1 MKKILSILFCLILLA
16 GCTKDEVKLPLPEV
30 SEGMR
35 GELGIDKNVNEETLD
50 QYLNME
56 NALYYDMRMLVD
68 EANYEAIEGDSYLS
82 GFVKG
87 FEVIPYPYLANVL
100 GLPEAV
106 GNPYQGPTLFTQD
119 ENGKYTPNYEESMD
133 ILNYFFPKDKTIFL
147 MCGGG
152 GYAGMTKAML
162 VSLGWD
168 ETKIYNT
175 GGYWYYKGKN
185 NVQVKRTVGEEAKYD
200 FWKIPYHD
208 IDFDT
213 LTKVK

>member
-1 MKKILSILFCLILLA
+1 MKKILSILICLLLLA

-50 QYLNME
+50 QYLNMK
-56 NALYYDMRMLVD
+56 NAVYYDMRMLID

-87 FEVIPYPYLANVL
+87 FEVIPYPYLANVV

-106 GNPYQGPTLFTQD
+106 GEPYQGPTLFTQD
-119 ENGKYTPNYEESMD
+119 ENGKYTPNYEESMSV
-133 ILNYFFPKDKTIFL
+133 LEYFFPKDKTIFL

-185 NVQVKRTVGEEAKYD
+185 NVQVKRTVNEEAKYD

-208 IDFDT
+208 IDFDL

>member
-56 NALYYDMRMLVD
+56 NAVYYDMRMLID
-68 EANYEAIEGDSYLS
+68 EANYEAIEVDSYLS

-87 FEVIPYPYLANVL
+87 FEVIPYPYLANVV

-106 GNPYQGPTLFTQD
+106 GEPYQGPTLFTQD
-119 ENGKYTPNYEESMD
+119 ENGKYTPNYEESMSV
-133 ILNYFFPKDKTIFL
+133 LEYFFPKDKTIFL

-185 NVQVKRTVGEEAKYD
+185 NVQVKRTVNEEAKYD

-208 IDFDT
+208 IDFDL

>member
-1 MKKILSILFCLILLA
+1 MKKILSILICLLLLA

-87 FEVIPYPYLANVL
+87 FEVIPYPYLANVV

-106 GNPYQGPTLFTQD
+106 GKPYQGPTLFTQD
-119 ENGKYTPNYEESMD
+119 ENGKYTPNYEESMSV
-133 ILNYFFPKDKTIFL
+133 LEYFFPKDKTIFL

-185 NVQVKRTVGEEAKYD
+185 NVQVKRTVDEETKYD

>member
-1 MKKILSILFCLILLA
+1 MKKILSIFICLLLLA

-56 NALYYDMRMLVD
+56 NAVYYDMRMLVD

-87 FEVIPYPYLANVL
+87 FEVIPYPYLANVV

-106 GNPYQGPTLFTQD
+106 GEPYQGPTLFTQD
-119 ENGKYTPNYEESMD
+119 ENGKYTPNYEESMSV
-133 ILNYFFPKDKTIFL
+133 LEYFFPKDKTIFL

-185 NVQVKRTVGEEAKYD
+185 NVQVKRTVNEEAKYD

-208 IDFDT
+208 IDFDL